1 MDKDQIMKTGTTTV
15 ALICKDGLVL
25 AADKRATA
33 GNMIM
38 GGKIEKVYKIT
49 NNLALTIAGSVSDIQ
64 LLVKLIKAQIN
75 LDKMKRGKELKVKE
89 AANLLASLVYS
100 NIRRMSMIPGIAHF
114 LFAGRDDV
122 GYSLWDIFPDGSL
135 TQYTDYV
142 CSGSGSVFAYGV
154 LEAKYKHNI
163 SVIDGKNLVVEAIN
177 AALRRDSASGNGV
190 DVYTIT
196 RDGVKKVL
204 TKELDYKL

>member
-1 MDKDQIMKTGTTTV
+1 MDKDQLLKTGTTTV
-15 ALICKDGLVL
+15 ALVCKDGIVL

-38 GGKIEKVYKIT
+38 GGKIEKVHKIT
-49 NNLALTIAGSVSDIQ
+49 NHLALTIAGSVSDIQ

-75 LDKMKRGKELKVKE
+75 LDKMRRGKELKVKE
-89 AANLLASLVYS
+89 SANLLASLVYN
-100 NIRRMSMIPGIAHF
+100 NIRRMSMIPGVAHF
-114 LFAGRDDV
+114 LLGGVDST

-135 TQYTDYV
+135 TRYDDYV

-154 LEAKYKHNI
+154 LESKYKHNI
-163 SVIDGKNLVVEAIN
+163 GVNEGVSLVGEAIN
-177 AALRRDSASGNGV
+177 AALRRDSCSGNGI

-196 RDGVKKVL
+196 KDGVKKVL